1 MPNSTNSSLSLH
13 NNFEPEKQHVE
24 SKQVHI

>member
-1 MPNSTNSSLSLH
+1 VSLH

-24 SKQVHI
+24 STQAHIKCA